1 MQVLILLALIV
12 LNGLFAMAE
21 IALVTARKARLQK
34 WIDEGDSAA
43 QAALKLGEDPTRFL
57 SAIQIGITTI
67 GVLNGVFGEA
77 ALARPLA
84 QWLQQWG
91 LAPAS
96 AGALATALVVVGIT
110 YVSIV
115 VGELVPKRLGQ
126 THPEAIA
133 RLVARPVHWLAQLTR
148 PFVFLLSVATQL
160 LLRLLGVRDHVGQ
173 AVTEDEIHAVLAE
186 GTHSGA
192 IEAQEH
198 RMVRNL
204 FRLDDRQIS
213 SLMVPRMDVVCLDIH
228 DSPAQQLAT
237 IAAHDHARFP
247 VIDGSLEKIVGVLNA
262 RQWLLHLNQ
271 HGHDQLHAEHP
282 LLDKPI
288 YIPETI
294 TGLELLENFK
304 QHGARLAFVI
314 DEYGEVLGV
323 VALLDLVEAITGEF
337 VSDDPSDVWAVQR
350 SDGSWLLDGHI
361 PVFEL
366 KDRLELKT
374 LPEEDKGRYQTLS
387 GMVMLLTGR
396 VPTETDKVVWQGWE
410 FEVVDM
416 DGKIIDKVQARKL
429 PEPAPEAQPAVD

>member
-1 MQVLILLALIV
+1 MQALVLIALIV

-43 QAALKLGEDPTRFL
+43 EAALKLGQDPTGFL
-57 SAIQIGITTI
+57 STIQIGITTI

-77 ALARPLA
+77 ALAQPLTT
-84 QWLQQWG
+84 WLQQLG
-91 LAPAS
+91 VPS
-96 AGALATALVVVGIT
+96 QYAGGIATTVVVVGIT

-126 THPEAIA
+126 SHPEAIA
-133 RLVARPVHWLAQLTR
+133 RLVARPVQWLAQLTR
-148 PFVFLLSVATQL
+148 PFVYLLSVATQL
-160 LLRLLGVRDHVGQ
+160 LLRLLGVREGTEP

-186 GTHSGA
+186 GTSSGV
-192 IEAQEH
+192 IEVQEH

-213 SLMVPRMDVVCLDIH
+213 SMMVPRMDVVCLDIN
-228 DSPAQQLAT
+228 DSPEQQLAT

-247 VIDGSLEKIVGVLNA
+247 VIDGSLEKIVGVLNT

-271 HGHDQLHAEHP
+271 HGHDQLHAEHA
-282 LLDKPI
+282 LLEKPI

-304 QHGARLAFVI
+304 QHGARMAFVI

-337 VSDDPSDVWAVQR
+337 AGDDPTDAWAVQR

-366 KDRLELKT
+366 KDRLELKH
-374 LPEEDKGRYQTLS
+374 LPEEQKGRYQTLS
-387 GMVMLLTGR
+387 GMMMLLTGR

-416 DGKIIDKVQARKL
+416 DDKIIDKVQARKL
-429 PEPAPEAQPAVD
+429 PQDQPPGA